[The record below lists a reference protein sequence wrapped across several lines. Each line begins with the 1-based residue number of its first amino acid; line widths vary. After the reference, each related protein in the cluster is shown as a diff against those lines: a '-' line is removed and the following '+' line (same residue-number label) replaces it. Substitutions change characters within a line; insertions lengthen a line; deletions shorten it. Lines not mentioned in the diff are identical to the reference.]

1 MKFYNPTSAGRRGM
15 TRTDQS
21 MLTKKEPE
29 KALLRPLKNRA
40 GRAWNG
46 RITTRHQGGGVK
58 KMYRIVE
65 FGQANLDVAAKTIAL
80 EYDPNR
86 TAFIAL
92 IQYPDNKKAYIL
104 APQGLNVGDE
114 VICSEKPLSKLG
126 NRTMLKNL
134 SVGTM
139 VYNIEMEPGR
149 GGVMVKGAGT
159 AAQIL
164 AQEGNYTQLKMPSTE
179 IRKVKN
185 ECFASIGT
193 VSNSEHRFMN
203 IGKAGRARRMGI
215 RPGVRGSAMN
225 PVDHPHGGGEGRQPI
240 GLKHPKTYR
249 GKIALGVKT
258 RKRKNLSNKYIIQR
272 RIKNK

>member
-1 MKFYNPTSAGRRGM
+1 M